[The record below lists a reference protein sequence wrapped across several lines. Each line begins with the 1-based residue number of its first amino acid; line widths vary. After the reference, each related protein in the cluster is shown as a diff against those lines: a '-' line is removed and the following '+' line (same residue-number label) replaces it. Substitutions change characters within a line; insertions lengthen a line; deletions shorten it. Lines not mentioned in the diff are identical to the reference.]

1 METNKNTQQEE
12 ENTNENAN
20 SAYSGSGSMQP
31 GAGTGEAGRLNDYQ
45 EDDQQDGA
53 YKKNNPE
60 GKTLP
65 RPLTLPSCRIF
76 NSRTIMTVRDLEKN
90 LVFLW

>member
-1 METNKNTQQEE
+1 METNKHTQQDE

-45 EDDQQDGA
+45 EDDLNDA
-53 YKKNNPE
+53 DKKNNPE
-60 GKTLP
+60 GKSIAEATD
-65 RPLTLPSCRIF
+65 PSKLSAI
-76 NSRTIMTVRDLEKN
+76 
-90 LVFLW
+90 

>member
-1 METNKNTQQEE
+1 METNKNRQQNE

-45 EDDQQDGA
+45 EDDLNDA
-53 YKKNNPE
+53 DKKNNPE
-60 GKTLP
+60 GKSIAEATD
-65 RPLTLPSCRIF
+65 PSKLSDI
-76 NSRTIMTVRDLEKN
+76 
-90 LVFLW
+90 